1 MQVILDIILPVFG
14 VMLIGYG
21 AARLGFFGKSASDGL
36 SAFVFNFAIPVLL
49 FRSLATTELPPVLP
63 WGHLLSFY
71 LGAAIVAILGM
82 AVGRIVRNRPF
93 DGQGIVGLT
102 AGYGNTV
109 MIGVPLVL
117 TAFGDAATLPLF
129 LIIAFHSAVLIT
141 SGTII
146 VELAQGSRAGLRKL
160 PMTLFKAFATNPIIM
175 GLMAG
180 LIVAA
185 LSLQLPKPV
194 DDITR
199 LLGTAAAPC
208 ALFAMGAALPQYRI
222 AGNVLES
229 SLVSVLKLAVHPLLV
244 WALASFVFTVDPLHL
259 QVAVVLAAT
268 PVGANAYLLAAR
280 YDVGTATTTTSVFLT
295 TAASLVTLSIVL
307 LLLAVR

>member
-1 MQVILDIILPVFG
+1 LQVILDIILPVFG

-21 AARLGFFGKSASDGL
+21 AARLGFFGKTASEGL

-71 LGAAIVAILGM
+71 LGAAIVTVFGM
-82 AVGRIVRNRPF
+82 AVGRIVRNRPL

-129 LIIAFHSAVLIT
+129 LVIAFHSAVLIT

-146 VELAQGSRAGLRKL
+146 VEIAQGSRAGLRKL
-160 PMTLFKAFATNPIIM
+160 PLNLFKAFATNPIIV

-180 LIVAA
+180 LVVAA
-185 LSLQLPKPV
+185 LSLPLPKPV

-229 SLVSVLKLAVHPLLV
+229 SLVTILKLAVHPLLV
-244 WALASFVFTVDPLHL
+244 WLLATYVFTVDPLHL
-259 QVAVVLAAT
+259 QVAVLLAAT
-268 PVGANAYLLAAR
+268 PVGANVYLLAAR
-280 YDVGTATTTTSVFLT
+280 YDVGTATATTSVFLT
-295 TAASLVTLSIVL
+295 TAASLFTLSIVL
-307 LLLAVR
+307 LLITTR

>member
-21 AARLGFFGKSASDGL
+21 AARLGFFSETACAGL
-36 SAFVFNFAIPVLL
+36 TTFVFNFAIPVML
-49 FRSLATTELPPVLP
+49 FQSLATTELPPVLP

-71 LGAAIVAILGM
+71 LGAAVVAVLGM
-82 AVGRIVRNRPF
+82 AVGRVVRKRAL

-109 MIGVPLVL
+109 LIGVPLVL

-141 SGTII
+141 SGTVI

-160 PMTLFKAFATNPIIM
+160 PLNLFKAFATNPIIV

-180 LIVAA
+180 LVAAA
-185 LSLQLPKPV
+185 LSWPLPKPV
-194 DDITR
+194 DDISR

-229 SLVSVLKLAVHPLLV
+229 SLVATLKLAVHPLLV
-244 WALASFVFTVDPLHL
+244 WLLASYVFTVDPLHK
-259 QVAVVLAAT
+259 QVAVILAAT

-295 TAASLVTLSIVL
+295 TGASLITLSIVL
-307 LLLAVR
+307 LLVIAR